1 MTEPAPPGDGAPA
14 GGPAGAPDAT
24 GATGATGTTG
34 TTGTIGT
41 IGTIGQSGI
50 GDRWRSVPRRWRV
63 VVVLVVALAGFDV
76 LAAVTGSFGATG
88 SGSAAGPSSSF
99 DPSPQGTQALAEL
112 LVRFGHPVRRLEEPF
127 SAGAVPPSTTLV
139 VADPQGWDAAQS
151 GAVAAFVRSG
161 GRAVLA
167 GGPLGASDLRTI
179 LGIRAVPVYS
189 PVGVHSAHAVGA
201 APEVAGVSMV
211 DADPSGGA
219 WDITG
224 GTTPILRNGD
234 AVLAVVANV
243 GAGRVVLLAS
253 ASPLRNQ
260 FLGDADNAAFALDLA
275 GGAGR
280 AVAFDEYA
288 HGFGSGGLGALPTR
302 WKWALG
308 LAGVAALVWIW
319 SAARRF
325 GPPGAT
331 ERVLAPARVGYV
343 DGLAT
348 VLSATA
354 DRGVGAAVEPVARA
368 TRSSLCRY
376 LGVPDE
382 ATDQVLASTARAA
395 GVPDGIVGAALAPP
409 TDRQS
414 ALATGRAH
422 AWLERERRSYR

>member
-1 MTEPAPPGDGAPA
+1 
-14 GGPAGAPDAT
+14 
-24 GATGATGTTG
+24 
-34 TTGTIGT
+34 
-41 IGTIGQSGI
+41 
-50 GDRWRSVPRRWRV
+50 
-63 VVVLVVALAGFDV
+63 
-76 LAAVTGSFGATG
+76 
-88 SGSAAGPSSSF
+88 
-99 DPSPQGTQALAEL
+99 
-112 LVRFGHPVRRLEEPF
+112 LEEPL
-127 SAGAVPPSTTLV
+127 SSGAVPLSTTLV
-139 VADPQGWDAAQS
+139 VADPQGWDAGQS

-167 GGPLGASDLRTI
+167 GGPLGAADLRTI

-189 PVGVHSAHAVGA
+189 PVGVDSAHAVGS
-201 APEVAGVSMV
+201 APEVAGVSVV

-224 GTTPILRNGD
+224 GTTPVLRNGD

-260 FLGDADNAAFALDLA
+260 FLGAADNAAFALDLA

-288 HGFGSGGLGALPTR
+288 HGFGGGGLGALPTR

-354 DRGVGAAVEPVARA
+354 DRGVGAAVAPVARA
-368 TRSSLCRY
+368 TRSSLCRF
-376 LGVPDE
+376 LGVPDDT
-382 ATDQVLASTARAA
+382 TDEVLTSTARAA
-395 GVPDGIVGAALAPP
+395 GVPDGIVVAALAPP